1 MLVIF
6 SFQLSNLLESLN
18 QVDYSMVIRY
28 SVNHVY
34 ACLDKK
40 TITPKSGIIVLAFYV
55 SKINH
60 DKEELFKNNTTIV
73 SDVYDIYCMRNKY
86 NHNTNVD
93 IDDDTDPY
101 AILETS
107 YDKLMNIV
115 DSITDNFFKV
125 EK

>member
-1 MLVIF
+1 
-6 SFQLSNLLESLN
+6 
-18 QVDYSMVIRY
+18 MVIRY